1 MSERVVIVG
10 GTSGIG
16 LATAVRLAAS
26 GREVVVTGRT
36 SERLERAVKEI
47 GERGSG
53 VVADARDPEA
63 MRDLFAEVG
72 PVDHVVVNV
81 SGRKGGGPFRSLS
94 PDDLRGALEGKLIAQ
109 VVAAQAALAALRRD
123 GSLTFVAAASAN
135 SAMAGVAGL
144 AAVNGAIE
152 SMVPGLAV
160 ELAPLRVN
168 AVSPGVI
175 DTEWWDGLG
184 DGRQGVLDA
193 FAAATTVG
201 RIGTPGEVANAIAY
215 LIETGYATGT
225 VLTVDG
231 GVRLKPSA
239 QS

>member
-16 LATAVRLAAS
+16 LAAAVRLAAS

-36 SERLERAVKEI
+36 PERLERAVKEI

-63 MRDLFAEVG
+63 MRTLFAEAG
-72 PVDHVVVNV
+72 PVDHVVISV
-81 SGRKGGGPFRSLS
+81 SGRKGAGPFLSLS
-94 PDDLRGALEGKLIAQ
+94 PDDLRRALDDKLIAQ
-109 VVAAQAALAALRRD
+109 VVAAQAALPALRRD
-123 GSLTFVAAASAN
+123 GSLTFVSAASAN
-135 SAMAGVAGL
+135 NALAGVAGL

-160 ELAPLRVN
+160 ELAPVRVN

-175 DTEWWDGLG
+175 DTEWWDELG
-184 DGRQGVLDA
+184 DGRQGALDA

-201 RIGTPGEVANAIAY
+201 RIGTPDEVANAIAY

-231 GVRLKPSA
+231 GVRLKPSV

>member
-36 SERLERAVKEI
+36 PERLERAVKEI

-53 VVADARDPEA
+53 AVADARDPEA
-63 MRDLFAEVG
+63 MRALFAEVG

-81 SGRKGGGPFRSLS
+81 SGRKGGGPFGSLS
-94 PDDLRGALEGKLIAQ
+94 PDELRAALDDKLIAH
-109 VVAAQAALAALRRD
+109 VVTAQAALPALRRD

-135 SAMAGVAGL
+135 SSMAGVAGL

-152 SMVPGLAV
+152 SMIPGLAV

-184 DGRQGVLDA
+184 DGRQGMLDA
-193 FAAATTVG
+193 FAAGTTVG
-201 RIGTPGEVANAIAY
+201 RIGAPGEVANAIAY
-215 LIETGYATGT
+215 LVETGYATGT

-231 GVRLKPSA
+231 GVRLKPSV

>member
-16 LATAVRLAAS
+16 LAAAVRLAAS

-36 SERLERAVKEI
+36 PERLERAVKEI

-53 VVADARDPEA
+53 AVADARDPEA
-63 MRDLFAEVG
+63 MRNLFAEVG
-72 PVDHVVVNV
+72 QVDHVVINV

-94 PDDLRGALEGKLIAQ
+94 PDDLRSALDDKLVAQ

-123 GSLTFVAAASAN
+123 GSLTFVSAASAN
-135 SAMAGVAGL
+135 GAMAEVAGL

-160 ELAPLRVN
+160 ELAPVRVN

-184 DGRQGVLDA
+184 DDRQGMLDA
-193 FAAATTVG
+193 FAAATTLG
-201 RIGTPGEVANAIAY
+201 RVGTPTDVANAIAY
-215 LIETGYATGT
+215 LVETGYTTGT

-239 QS
+239 A

>member
-16 LATAVRLAAS
+16 LAAAVRLAAS

-36 SERLERAVKEI
+36 PERLERAVKEI

-53 VVADARDPEA
+53 VVADARDPES
-63 MRDLFAEVG
+63 MRTLFAEVG
-72 PVDHVVVNV
+72 PVDHVVISV
-81 SGRKGGGPFRSLS
+81 SGRRGAGPFLSLS
-94 PDDLRGALEGKLIAQ
+94 PDDLRRALDDKLIAQ

-123 GSLTFVAAASAN
+123 GSLTFVSAASAN
-135 SAMAGVAGL
+135 NALAGVAGL

-160 ELAPLRVN
+160 ELAPVRVN

-175 DTEWWDGLG
+175 DTEWWDELG
-184 DGRQGVLDA
+184 DGRQGALDA

-231 GVRLKPSA
+231 GVRLKPSV

>member
-16 LATAVRLAAS
+16 LAAAVRLAAS

-36 SERLERAVKEI
+36 PERLEQAVKEI

-63 MRDLFAEVG
+63 MRNLFAEVG

-81 SGRKGGGPFRSLS
+81 SGRKGAGPFRSLS
-94 PDDLRGALEGKLIAQ
+94 PDDLREALDDKLIAQ
-109 VVAAQAALAALRRD
+109 VVAAQAALPALRRD

-135 SAMAGVAGL
+135 NALAEVAGL
-144 AAVNGAIE
+144 AAVNGAVE
-152 SMVPGLAV
+152 SMIPGLAV
-160 ELAPLRVN
+160 ELAPVRVN
-168 AVSPGVI
+168 AVSPGVV
-175 DTEWWDGLG
+175 DTEWWDWLG
-184 DGRQGVLDA
+184 DSRQGALDG

-201 RIGTPGEVANAIAY
+201 RIGTPADVANAIAY

-239 QS
+239 A

>member
-1 MSERVVIVG
+1 MNERVVIVG
-10 GTSGIG
+10 GASGIG
-16 LATAVRLAAS
+16 LAAAVRLAAT
-26 GREVVVTGRT
+26 GRDVVVTGRT
-36 SERLERAVKEI
+36 PERLERAVKQI
-47 GERGSG
+47 GERGSA
-53 VVADARDPEA
+53 VAADARDPEA
-63 MRDLFAEVG
+63 MRNLFAEVG
-72 PVDHVVVNV
+72 PVDHVVINV
-81 SGRKGGGPFRSLS
+81 SGRKGGGPFLSLS
-94 PDDLRGALEGKLIAQ
+94 PDDLRRALDDKLIAH
-109 VVAAQAALAALRRD
+109 VVTAQAALPALRRD

-152 SMVPGLAV
+152 SMIPGLAV
-160 ELAPLRVN
+160 EFAPVRVN

-184 DGRQGVLDA
+184 DDRQGTLDA

-201 RIGTPGEVANAIAY
+201 RVGAPAEVANAITY

-231 GVRLKPSA
+231 GVRLKPGA
-239 QS
+239 R